1 MSYTKEI
8 FINVSM
14 GSTRVAIME
23 NELLVELHIDIA
35 DHKKMV
41 GNIYKGKVQNVIPGM
56 RAAFID
62 IGYHI
67 NSFLPF
73 SEIGNSENIK
83 NLFLDDEDDGEKDS
97 KNKKIKQKKIFNPEK
112 DLKVDDDIYVQV
124 IKEPFS
130 GKGPRVTTDISIAG
144 NLLVVVPNQSYIGI
158 SKKISDKYER
168 RRLRK
173 IVQNI
178 DIKDFGIIV
187 RTSAEGKNETEISK
201 DLNKVINQWQKINSI
216 QNKETPY
223 LAHKDAETPNQVIRD
238 LLTDDVS
245 KVFIDCKKTY
255 KKLYKYLKNNNKK
268 HIDKLSYF
276 NKSGSIFQQY
286 NIEDQIE
293 KSLKTK
299 VWLKSGG
306 HLAIEHTEAMVVID
320 VNSGR
325 FIGKKKHEDNS
336 LKVNIEAAIEI
347 ARQLRLRDIGGL
359 IVIDF
364 IDLEKEENRKKVY
377 YELRNNLKRD
387 RAKVSLSEFSN
398 FGLLEM
404 TRQRTRLDIL
414 HTVSENCPTCFG
426 LGLIP
431 SKDTLLTNIE
441 AWLKSFRA
449 KARDRRFS
457 IYLSPKSHEYI
468 KDTKQEDLRGF
479 MWKNWVLIDLK
490 IDEELHPHQFKVYSK
505 KRKKFVTDE
514 V

>member
-14 GSTRVAIME
+14 GSTRVAILE
-23 NELLVELHIDIA
+23 NEVLVELHIDIA

-62 IGYHI
+62 IGYDI

-83 NLFLDDEDDGEKDS
+83 NLFFGDDEKTN
-97 KNKKIKQKKIFNPEK
+97 NKYKQTKTFNPEK

-144 NLLVVVPNQSYIGI
+144 NLLVVVPNQNYIGI

-173 IVQNI
+173 IIQNI
-178 DIKDFGIIV
+178 EVKDFGIIV
-187 RTSAEGKNETEISK
+187 RTSAEGKNENEINK
-201 DLNKVINQWQKINSI
+201 DLNEVINQWNKINSI
-216 QNKETPY
+216 KNKETPY

-238 LLTDDVS
+238 LLTDDVAN
-245 KVFIDCKKTY
+245 VFIDCKKTY
-255 KKLYKYLKNNNKK
+255 KNIYKYLKHNNKK
-268 HIDKLSYF
+268 HLNKLSYY
-276 NKSGSIFQQY
+276 KSSGSIFQQHK
-286 NIEDQIE
+286 IEEQVE

-325 FIGKKKHEDNS
+325 FIGKKQHEENS
-336 LKVNIEAAIEI
+336 LKVNIEAAREI
-347 ARQLRLRDIGGL
+347 SRQLRLRDIGGL

-404 TRQRTRLDIL
+404 TRQRIRLDIL
-414 HTVSENCPTCFG
+414 HTVSDNCPTCFG

-441 AWLKSFRA
+441 VWLKSFRA
-449 KARDRRFS
+449 KARDRRFA
-457 IYLSPKSHEYI
+457 IYLNPKSYEYI
-468 KDTKQEDLRGF
+468 KSTKHEELRGF
-479 MWKNWVLIDLK
+479 MWRNWLLIELK
-490 IDEELHPHQFKVYSK
+490 IDEDLFPHQFKVFSK
-505 KRKKFVTDE
+505 KRKKFVTEE